1 LICLKLNEGA
11 NYLSIGHAQ
20 NKFETAIMT
29 NSSNLSRGKINLTPE
44 IILRAYSVGI
54 FPMAKSRHDDEL
66 FWVDP
71 ELRGI
76 IPLTGLHVSKSL
88 RKQVLSNSFE
98 IRYSTDFKG
107 VITGCARQ
115 AKDRQETWINNEI
128 ITLYS
133 QLFEQGFVQTVECW
147 QGDELVG
154 GLYGISLKGAFFGE
168 SMFSHKSN
176 ASKIALI
183 HLIARLNEDGFTLLD
198 TQFTTDHLIS
208 IGAIEIA
215 RSDYIAQLN
224 RALLINTKFNTNG
237 SNLSHQI
244 HIEKLLYKELQ

>member
-1 LICLKLNEGA
+1 MI
-11 NYLSIGHAQ
+11 
-20 NKFETAIMT
+20 
-29 NSSNLSRGKINLTPE
+29 NSNDVPQEQINLTPE
-44 IILRAYSVGI
+44 IILRAYSLGI
-54 FPMAKSRHDDEL
+54 FPMAKSRHDNEL

-88 RKQVLSNSFE
+88 RKQVLNKPFE
-98 IRYSTDFKG
+98 IRYNTDFTG
-107 VITGCARQ
+107 IITGCAGQ

-198 TQFTTDHLIS
+198 TQFITDHLIS

-215 RSDYIAQLN
+215 RSDYLN
-224 RALLINTKFNTNG
+224 RLNKALLINTKFNTNG
-237 SNLSHQI
+237 SDLSHQI
-244 HIEKLLYKELQ
+244 HIEKLLYKELR

>member
-1 LICLKLNEGA
+1 MIN
-11 NYLSIGHAQ
+11 SINVPQ
-20 NKFETAIMT
+20 EQ
-29 NSSNLSRGKINLTPE
+29 INLTPE
-44 IILRAYSVGI
+44 IILRAYSSGI
-54 FPMAKSRHDDEL
+54 FPMAKSRHDNEL

-88 RKQVLSNSFE
+88 RKQVLNKPFE
-98 IRYSTDFKG
+98 IRYNTDFKG
-107 VITGCARQ
+107 IITGCAGQ
-115 AKDRQETWINNEI
+115 EKDRQETWINNKI

-147 QGDELVG
+147 QDDVLVG

-183 HLIARLNEDGFTLLD
+183 HLIARLNEDGFVLLD

-215 RSDYIAQLN
+215 RSDYIDQLN

-244 HIEKLLYKELQ
+244 HIEKLLYKELR

>member
-1 LICLKLNEGA
+1 MID
-11 NYLSIGHAQ
+11 
-20 NKFETAIMT
+20 
-29 NSSNLSRGKINLTPE
+29 SNNVPQEQINLTPE
-44 IILRAYSVGI
+44 IILRAYSLGI
-54 FPMAKSRHDDEL
+54 FPMAKSRHDNEL

-88 RKQVLSNSFE
+88 RKQVLNKPFE
-98 IRYSTDFKG
+98 IRYNTDFKG
-107 VITGCARQ
+107 IITGCAGHG
-115 AKDRQETWINNEI
+115 KDRKETWINNEI
-128 ITLYS
+128 VTLYS

-147 QGDELVG
+147 QDDLLVG

-208 IGAIEIA
+208 LGAIEIA
-215 RSDYIAQLN
+215 RSDYLDQLN
-224 RALLINTKFNTNG
+224 KALLINAKFNTN
-237 SNLSHQI
+237 SSDLLHQI
-244 HIEKLLYKELQ
+244 HINRLLYKEIE